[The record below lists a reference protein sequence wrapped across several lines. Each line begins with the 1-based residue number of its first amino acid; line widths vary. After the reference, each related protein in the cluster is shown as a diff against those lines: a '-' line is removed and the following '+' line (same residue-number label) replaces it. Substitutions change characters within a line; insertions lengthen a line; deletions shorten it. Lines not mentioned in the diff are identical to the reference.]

1 MDIAIAEE
9 TRVGS
14 ALLGYIRERNY
25 KMSVTETAREMAAKE
40 RYDFDDLVTIVQ
52 ILRSENG
59 CPWDMEQDHHSIRN
73 DLIEETYEVIEA
85 IDTENAELLREEL
98 GDVMLQVVFHARIE
112 EEEGRFDVDDVAN
125 DICAK
130 LVHRHPHVFGNVEA
144 DTSAQVLSNWEKVKS
159 EEKSRVTVSDKLR
172 AIPPMLPALMRATKV
187 GKKASCFDFETTEAV
202 MDKLTEEM
210 VEVSEAM
217 EANDKAGIE
226 EEIGDLLLTV
236 TSLCRKL
243 DVDAEVAL
251 NRATDKFISRFDRI
265 EKEVLEQGKDIK
277 SMTMP
282 ELDAIWDK
290 IKHN

>member
-1 MDIAIAEE
+1 M
-9 TRVGS
+9 
-14 ALLGYIRERNY
+14 
-25 KMSVTETAREMAAKE
+25 
-40 RYDFDDLVTIVQ
+40 
-52 ILRSENG
+52 
-59 CPWDMEQDHHSIRN
+59 
-73 DLIEETYEVIEA
+73 
-85 IDTENAELLREEL
+85 
-98 GDVMLQVVFHARIE
+98 
-112 EEEGRFDVDDVAN
+112 
-125 DICAK
+125 
-130 LVHRHPHVFGNVEA
+130 
-144 DTSAQVLSNWEKVKS
+144 
-159 EEKSRVTVSDKLR
+159 SDKLR

>member
-1 MDIAIAEE
+1 
-9 TRVGS
+9 
-14 ALLGYIRERNY
+14 
-25 KMSVTETAREMAAKE
+25 
-40 RYDFDDLVTIVQ
+40 
-52 ILRSENG
+52 
-59 CPWDMEQDHHSIRN
+59 
-73 DLIEETYEVIEA
+73 
-85 IDTENAELLREEL
+85 
-98 GDVMLQVVFHARIE
+98 
-112 EEEGRFDVDDVAN
+112 
-125 DICAK
+125 
-130 LVHRHPHVFGNVEA
+130 
-144 DTSAQVLSNWEKVKS
+144 
-159 EEKSRVTVSDKLR
+159 
-172 AIPPMLPALMRATKV
+172 MLPALMRATKV

-202 MDKLTEEM
+202 MDKLAEEM

-217 EANDKAGIE
+217 EAEDKAGIE